1 MRNLYN
7 EFFYIPKHGKIRE
20 KVMLIRVAMTVTVML
35 LCLILMSVSA
45 YAYFTCD
52 VVSGSNII
60 KSAHFD
66 VAVTVKDSGGN
77 DVPVLA
83 IGKGRRTVNLS
94 NGTYT
99 VTLKNVGDADT
110 GFCVLSVDPGDIT
123 TYHTQQ
129 IGVDVHSKTNGQ
141 DSITFTIEVSQQT
154 KVTFLSHWGTSTYY
168 GYRCDTPQVDYPEYI
183 CDKEKVLISVT
194 PPQAPGESGSEE
206 SGNGEDPLNSTDEEK
221 TTDSDR
227 EDASSET
234 ADDSVTENSEGE

>member
-20 KVMLIRVAMTVTVML
+20 KVMLVRVATTVAVML

-66 VAVTVKDSGGN
+66 VSVAVKNSEGG

-83 IGKGRRTVNLS
+83 EGQGRRTVNLS

-110 GFCVLSVDPGDIT
+110 GFCVLSVDPGDLPA
-123 TYHTQQ
+123 YHTQQ
-129 IGVDVHSKTNGQ
+129 IGVDVNARTNGQ
-141 DSITFTIEVSQQT
+141 DSITFKITVSQQT

-168 GYRCDTPQVDYPEYI
+168 GYHGDAQNDDSEYI
-183 CDKEKVLISVT
+183 CHGEEILISVT
-194 PPQAPGESGSEE
+194 PPQASAESGAEG
-206 SGNGEDPLNSTDEEK
+206 SGNGEESAVSDSTDGESS
-221 TTDSDR
+221 TDSGS
-227 EDASSET
+227 EDASSA
-234 ADDSVTENSEGE
+234 ADNSVTEGFAGE